1 MSEVNVTRGM
11 KKRTINDIISKKID
25 KWIATIDDPALKV
38 RIQVRIWPAVIVTGG
53 SITSMLL
60 GEMPNDFYVY
70 FSDITLATDLA
81 KYYAAKMSNLVQL
94 NWLERSLQN

>member
-25 KWIATIDDPALKV
+25 KWIATIDDPALK
-38 RIQVRIWPAVIVTGG
+38 VRIWPAVIVTGG

-81 KYYAAKMSNLVQL
+81 KYYAAKMSNLV
-94 NWLERSLQN
+94 